1 MVVRWAGDVN
11 RPDVMAEIA
20 AAFARYEQ
28 ALVTNDLAVLDEL
41 FWADPRTVRY
51 GVAEALYGIK
61 AIRAFRGARPA
72 QGLARTL
79 EQTVITTFGRD
90 FATASTLFT
99 RTSAPGRLGRQQQS
113 WARMPPGWRVVAAHV
128 SLTPLPVPGSG

>member
-1 MVVRWAGDVN
+1 MDVN
-11 RPDVMAEIA
+11 LPEVLAEVE

-51 GVAEALYGIK
+51 GVGEVLYGIE
-61 AIRAFRGARPA
+61 AIRAFRGVRLT
-72 QGLARTL
+72 QSLARTL
-79 EQTVITTFGRD
+79 GRTVITSFGRD

-99 RTSAPGRLGRQQQS
+99 REGMLGKLGRQQQS
-113 WARMPPGWRVVAAHV
+113 WARLAPGWRIVAAHV
-128 SLTPLPVPGSG
+128 SVIAVP

>member
-1 MVVRWAGDVN
+1 MDVN
-11 RPDVMAEIA
+11 QPNVVAEVT

-28 ALVTNDLAVLDEL
+28 ALTTNDLAVLDEL

-51 GVAEALYGIK
+51 GIGEALYGIE

-79 EQTVITTFGRD
+79 ERTVITAFGQD
-90 FATASTLFT
+90 FATASTLFS
-99 RTSAPGRLGRQQQS
+99 RASVPGRLGRQQQS
-113 WARMPPGWRVVAAHV
+113 WVRMPPGWRIVAAHV
-128 SLTPLPVPGSG
+128 SLVPLSGTGTG

>member
-1 MVVRWAGDVN
+1 MDMN
-11 RPDVMAEIA
+11 LPDVLAEVE
-20 AAFARYEQ
+20 AAFARYEH
-28 ALVTNDLAVLDEL
+28 ALVTNDVAVLDEL

-51 GVAEALYGIK
+51 GVAEVLHGIE

-79 EQTVITTFGRD
+79 ERTVITSFGHD

-99 RTSAPGRLGRQQQS
+99 RESAPGKLGRQQQS
-113 WARMPPGWRVVAAHV
+113 WARLPPGWRIVAAHV
-128 SLTPLPVPGSG
+128 SVIPAP

>member
-1 MVVRWAGDVN
+1 MDVN
-11 RPDVMAEIA
+11 LPDVLAEVE
-20 AAFARYEQ
+20 AAFVRYER

-51 GVAEALYGIK
+51 GVGEVLYGIE

-72 QGLARTL
+72 QGLARIL
-79 EQTVITTFGRD
+79 ERTAITTFGRD

-99 RTSAPGRLGRQQQS
+99 REGASGKLGRQQQS

-128 SLTPLPVPGSG
+128 SLIPAP

>member
-1 MVVRWAGDVN
+1 MDVN
-11 RPDVMAEIA
+11 LPDVLAEVE
-20 AAFARYEQ
+20 AAFARYES

-51 GVAEALYGIK
+51 GVGEVLYGIE

-72 QGLARTL
+72 QGLARVL
-79 EQTVITTFGRD
+79 ERTAITTFGRD

-99 RTSAPGRLGRQQQS
+99 REGAPGKLGRQQQS
-113 WARMPPGWRVVAAHV
+113 WTRMPPGWRVVAAHV
-128 SLTPLPVPGSG
+128 SLIPAS

>member
-1 MVVRWAGDVN
+1 MDVN
-11 RPDVMAEIA
+11 LPDVLAEVE
-20 AAFARYEQ
+20 AAFVRYER

-51 GVAEALYGIK
+51 GVGEVLYGIE

-72 QGLARTL
+72 QGLARIL
-79 EQTVITTFGRD
+79 ERTAITTFGRD

-99 RTSAPGRLGRQQQS
+99 REGAPGKLGRQQQS

-128 SLTPLPVPGSG
+128 SLIPAP

>member
-1 MVVRWAGDVN
+1 MDVSL
-11 RPDVMAEIA
+11 PDVLAEVE
-20 AAFARYEQ
+20 AAFARYER
-28 ALVTNDLAVLDEL
+28 ALVANDLAVLDEL

-51 GVAEALYGIK
+51 GLGEVLYGIE

-72 QGLARTL
+72 QGLARVL
-79 EQTVITTFGRD
+79 ERTAITTFGRD

-99 RTSAPGRLGRQQQS
+99 REGAPGKLGRQQQS

-128 SLTPLPVPGSG
+128 SLIPAP

>member
-1 MVVRWAGDVN
+1 MDVN
-11 RPDVMAEIA
+11 LPDVLAEVE

-51 GVAEALYGIK
+51 GIGEVLYGIE
-61 AIRAFRGARPA
+61 AIRAFRRARPA

-79 EQTVITTFGRD
+79 ERTSISTFGRD

-99 RTSAPGRLGRQQQS
+99 REDAPGKLGRQQQS
-113 WARMPPGWRVVAAHV
+113 WARMAPGWRIVAAHV
-128 SLTPLPVPGSG
+128 SVIETP